1 MCKVSTG
8 KVRYDVNKY
17 LVSATATFLFRAE
30 GVVGVGG
37 SCSFSKAVVVD
48 LQEYIVKEVDE
59 RKKIGVAYTLSP
71 VTLPPGFDLGKV
83 MSLVT
88 PLYRKRGHTLLE
100 FNHGFDLGLQ
110 PWSGLRGYVL
120 RG

>member
-37 SCSFSKAVVVD
+37 NCLFSKVVVVD

-59 RKKIGVAYTLSP
+59 RKKIEESRTL
-71 VTLPPGFDLGKV
+71 
-83 MSLVT
+83 
-88 PLYRKRGHTLLE
+88 
-100 FNHGFDLGLQ
+100 
-110 PWSGLRGYVL
+110 
-120 RG
+120 